1 MSKEELYDQLGMIL
15 WTTVV
20 FGIPI
25 ILSLIL

>member
-1 MSKEELYDQLGMIL
+1 MSKEEIVDQLGMLI
-15 WTTVV
+15 WTIIV